1 MSDNKSIILASS
13 SPYRKALLAR
23 LNLPFTCCSPDI
35 DESPHIGETP
45 EQLAR
50 RLSLQKA
57 EAIYQH
63 SSYALIIA
71 SDQVAVLNG
80 QPLGKPGTMARA
92 IEQLGNV
99 SGNSVTFLTGL
110 SLITPELA
118 APKLTIVPYTVHFR
132 KLSSTEIERY
142 INADQPL
149 DCAGSFKWEQL
160 GISLFERMEGDDPTA
175 LEGLPLI
182 TLSRWLR
189 ESGLMVP

>member
-23 LNLPFTCCSPDI
+23 LNLPYTCCSPDI
-35 DESPHIGETP
+35 DESPRIGETP

-57 EAIYQH
+57 ETIYQL
-63 SSYALIIA
+63 SSNALIIA
-71 SDQVAVLNG
+71 SDQVAVFNG
-80 QPLGKPGTMARA
+80 QPLGKPDTMARA

-110 SLITPELA
+110 CLITPELA